1 MVMLLLMDDAVNTD
15 HGRDDSIDD
24 FFACKD
30 VIHRGRMIT

>member
-24 FFACKD
+24 FFLLVKMLF
-30 VIHRGRMIT
+30 IGGG